1 MRASAAYRLLAAQ
14 NLLTKF
20 HLETGAPVS
29 YGTRVLELEVS
40 HG

>member
-1 MRASAAYRLLAAQ
+1 MRASASYRMLSAQ

-20 HLETGAPVS
+20 HIETSAPEVA
-29 YGTRVLELEVS
+29 TRVLAFEVS